1 MADENEKMGGPR
13 ATGDKP
19 SGNAAGSREKSEQ
32 NARRD
37 ALGTGLRRAYQE
49 VLSEPIPDEFSS
61 LLDKLSDAED
71 DSERK

>member
-1 MADENEKMGGPR
+1 MVDDTEKRGDERPGGK
-13 ATGDKP
+13 A
-19 SGNAAGSREKSEQ
+19 NSRDKSEQ
-32 NARRD
+32 NARRE

-71 DSERK
+71 GTGEK